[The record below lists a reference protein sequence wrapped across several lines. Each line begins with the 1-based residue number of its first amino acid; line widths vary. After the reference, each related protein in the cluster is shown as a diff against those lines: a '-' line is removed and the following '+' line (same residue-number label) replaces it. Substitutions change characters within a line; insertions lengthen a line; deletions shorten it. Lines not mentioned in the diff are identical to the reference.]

1 MPTVTMKPRSVFHA
15 EPRELLLA
23 CDDAKLLPFL
33 NHALM
38 RDGVEVTAL
47 NLEHAHLR
55 VQRGFSPDLIVLH
68 LSGHGSLSALA
79 GLREA

>member
-47 NLEHAHLR
+47 NL
-55 VQRGFSPDLIVLH
+55 
-68 LSGHGSLSALA
+68 
-79 GLREA
+79 